1 MPCLPAVP
9 RFTVVLAG
17 GGERVMAWE
26 VGVLAGPAD
35 AGLDSHR
42 ARVVLGTSAGA
53 LVAARLAAGL
63 DPRAAADRLAAVRP
77 SEAPDAGPGA
87 RELFASF
94 ATAWEAAGGT
104 LQERRRA
111 FGRLTLAASPGAEQE
126 VVDRLARRLPSRA
139 WPVGLRIVAVDA
151 QDGERVA
158 LDAGSDV
165 PLARAVA
172 ASCAIPTLLP
182 PITVGGRL
190 CVDGALGSATNADS
204 VAGSD
209 ASVVLVITATSA
221 DPPAAGQ
228 DRPWLAALREAL
240 AALEAAGHHV
250 VLAQAGTADLDAM
263 GADPMSPASAPRA
276 VAAGRARGRELV
288 AARPLGRAA

>member
-1 MPCLPAVP
+1 M
-9 RFTVVLAG
+9 
-17 GGERVMAWE
+17 
-26 VGVLAGPAD
+26 
-35 AGLDSHR
+35 
-42 ARVVLGTSAGA
+42 
-53 LVAARLAAGL
+53 
-63 DPRAAADRLAAVRP
+63 
-77 SEAPDAGPGA
+77 
-87 RELFASF
+87 
-94 ATAWEAAGGT
+94 
-104 LQERRRA
+104 
-111 FGRLTLAASPGAEQE
+111 
-126 VVDRLARRLPSRA
+126 VDRLARRLPSGA

-190 CVDGALGSATNADS
+190 CVDGALGSATNADL

-221 DPPAAGQ
+221 DPPAAGP
-228 DRPWLAALREAL
+228 DRLWLAALREEL

>member
-1 MPCLPAVP
+1 MERVERGRWRGMPALVHPLVDRRGGGVIAVPAVP

-26 VGVLAGPAD
+26 VGVLAGLAD
-35 AGLDSHR
+35 AGLDS
-42 ARVVLGTSAGA
+42 SA
-53 LVAARLAAGL
+53 AAGRGGHVGRGAGRGA
-63 DPRAAADRLAAVRP
+63 PGRRPGSARRRRPIAAAPPSAPAAAD
-77 SEAPDAGPGA
+77 GA

-104 LQERRRA
+104 PRAAAA

-165 PLARAVA
+165 RTRAR
-172 ASCAIPTLLP
+172 
-182 PITVGGRL
+182 GGRVL
-190 CVDGALGSATNADS
+190 RDPDTAAPRSPSEGGCCVDGLWDQPRTPTS
-204 VAGSD
+204 VARSD
-209 ASVVLVITATSA
+209 AS
-221 DPPAAGQ
+221 
-228 DRPWLAALREAL
+228 
-240 AALEAAGHHV
+240 
-250 VLAQAGTADLDAM
+250 
-263 GADPMSPASAPRA
+263 
-276 VAAGRARGRELV
+276 
-288 AARPLGRAA
+288 